1 MTFLIIPDVI
11 NFILLCYVFVILW
24 RKRNQYHSLLPFSFA
39 VALFSIGRII
49 DVIMEISISHS
60 SPTFGWKREM
70 FELILTNLGNTSD
83 TIGILCLI
91 FGFLKTIEYQKQEQK
106 RIKELETLLPP
117 CAWCKKYR
125 TDDGEWKPIEQ
136 YLYESGASMTHGICP
151 DCAAKM
157 EKGILVKQE
166 R

>member
-1 MTFLIIPDVI
+1 
-11 NFILLCYVFVILW
+11 
-24 RKRNQYHSLLPFSFA
+24 
-39 VALFSIGRII
+39 
-49 DVIMEISISHS
+49 
-60 SPTFGWKREM
+60 M